1 MEVVVIKKKHIA
13 ILTLFI
19 ISIFSFSI
27 INQTVVRAVTIEGYS
42 FSSNL
47 VTDVELAWKLSKY
60 EVSPEEAGDEYP
72 FLIKVG
78 KEMVEGDIF
87 KIILLKDLN
96 DASLGSFFDIYSSE
110 VQWGEYFLN
119 DVSLGKNASDIYWFG
134 PDTTVGSLMTAP
146 ILPVTIELSTGTEN
160 YFDYTAEIF
169 ASLAKNETEGIQIK
183 NSASTFSMKLEMHA
197 TIFLFS
203 EFKIDYELEVVYN
216 KEWGVL
222 AKYDLYE
229 KITSGGES
237 EKVEIIYESESSE
250 IQVPYSWT
258 FSFIALFVTGIVV
271 LVRRRKK

>member
-197 TIFLFS
+197 TIFLFG

>member
-1 MEVVVIKKKHIA
+1 MVVIKKKHIA

>member
-1 MEVVVIKKKHIA
+1 MVVIKKKHIA

-197 TIFLFS
+197 TIFLFG